1 MSRRGDDASLA
12 RSHRDEII
20 VIHKIHRNL
29 DLKKLHS
36 MDIQS
41 ERFALLDNAFK

>member
-20 VIHKIHRNL
+20 VINKIHRNL